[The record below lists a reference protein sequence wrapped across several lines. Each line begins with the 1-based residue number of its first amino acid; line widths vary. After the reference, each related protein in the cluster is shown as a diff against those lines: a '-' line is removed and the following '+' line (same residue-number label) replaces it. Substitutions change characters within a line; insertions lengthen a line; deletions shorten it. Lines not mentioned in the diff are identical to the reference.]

1 VTALNNSFH
10 TARRRRYSN
19 RSPARIWIRCGIAAL
34 CVSPEFAAIGAR
46 LDAFEH
52 RGAYSYVQRSTSAQ
66 PTNSWYNQVMSAQS
80 PIKIDPG
87 IQGGTPC
94 FAGTRVPVEA
104 LFDHLALNYSI
115 DEFLEEFPTVT
126 KRQVEFLLQ
135 MIKRDLPRHANAK
148 SA

>member
-1 VTALNNSFH
+1 
-10 TARRRRYSN
+10 
-19 RSPARIWIRCGIAAL
+19 
-34 CVSPEFAAIGAR
+34 
-46 LDAFEH
+46 
-52 RGAYSYVQRSTSAQ
+52 
-66 PTNSWYNQVMSAQS
+66 
-80 PIKIDPG
+80 
-87 IQGGTPC
+87 
-94 FAGTRVPVEA
+94 VEA